1 VLSEFSLW
9 PRHCKE
15 EIRNRLTNGM
25 MFKWGNGDY
34 SRRGDSPGKLGER
47 EMVIFKTKKR
57 PSEKS

>member
-1 VLSEFSLW
+1 
-9 PRHCKE
+9 
-15 EIRNRLTNGM
+15 M